1 MVFGPFFSQK
11 KKAQT
16 PVSALG
22 ASGAKGGDDGKVAPD
37 FKTILL
43 RQGNVD
49 TVRHAETELARRS
62 AREFSPEYLWECCL
76 VTTLEPCAMC
86 SGTIYWANIGS
97 VLYGTPESDLKALTG
112 SDTRNPTMDLPC
124 RDVFAAGQKKVSVW
138 GPLPAMKDAL
148 LAPHKR
154 FWSQT

>member
-1 MVFGPFFSQK
+1 LDEAIQIRLLDAANEVAEEAFANGHHPFG
-11 KKAQT
+11 AI
-16 PVSALG
+16 L
-22 ASGAKGGDDGKVAPD
+22 VAPD

-62 AREFSPEYLWECCL
+62 AREFSPEYLWTCCL

-112 SDTRNPTMDLPC
+112 SDPRNPTMDLPC